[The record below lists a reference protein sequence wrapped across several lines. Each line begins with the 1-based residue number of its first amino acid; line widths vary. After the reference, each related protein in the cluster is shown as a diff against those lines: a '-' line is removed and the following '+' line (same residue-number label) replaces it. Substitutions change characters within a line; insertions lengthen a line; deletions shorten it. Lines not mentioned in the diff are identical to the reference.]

1 MSKPI
6 KLYRFTEDSL
16 VWTLT
21 SSNKSQTYNGETYNK
36 SAIGHSQIKSSPDKN
51 GSTIDIIVDLDN
63 VMARRWFVN
72 AIDTVVNLQ
81 IFKIDDGV
89 VTVDWQGRLIGTK
102 PDDSKL
108 TLVFDSGFS
117 QVRHIGLREQ
127 YQKTCP
133 HILYGR
139 LCGKNKD
146 DMAVS
151 GTVLTIS
158 GSTVTVSA
166 ASSKPDGYFNAGMI
180 ADSAGVLRFIT
191 SHVGTVLTLTRPLD
205 SLSVGMSI
213 NLYPGCPR
221 TTKACKDTFNNLAN
235 FGGFPWIPSINP
247 YDGTPIA

>member
-1 MSKPI
+1 MKPVE
-6 KLYRFTEDSL
+6 LYRFTQDST
-16 VWTLT
+16 VYTVT
-21 SSNKSQTYNGETYNK
+21 SANKKQTYNGEVYLPIT
-36 SAIGHSQIKSSPDKN
+36 IGHAAIKSSPNIND
-51 GSTIDIIVDLDN
+51 SSLEITVDLDN
-63 VMARRWFVN
+63 AMARGWFVN
-72 AIDTVVNLQ
+72 TIDTFVNMQ
-81 IFKIDDGV
+81 IFRVDGGT
-89 VTVDWQGRLIGTK
+89 VTTVWRGRLTGSK
-102 PDDSKL
+102 PDGTVI

-117 QVRHIGLREQ
+117 QVRHMGLREQ

-139 LCGKNKD
+139 LCGKNKS

-151 GTVLTIS
+151 GAVLTIS

-191 SHVGTVLTLTRPLD
+191 SHLGTVLTLTRPLD
-205 SLSVGMSI
+205 SLSVGMNI

-221 TTKACKDTFNNLAN
+221 TTKACKYTFNNLAN